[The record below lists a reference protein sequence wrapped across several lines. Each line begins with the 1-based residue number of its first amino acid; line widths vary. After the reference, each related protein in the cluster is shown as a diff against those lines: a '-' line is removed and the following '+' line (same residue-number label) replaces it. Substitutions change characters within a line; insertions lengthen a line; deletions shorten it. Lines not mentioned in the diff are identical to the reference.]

1 MSDPISTLATLGQSL
16 KEMREQRGLR
26 QQDVAERA
34 GLGRLMVIHVEAG
47 KPTVSI
53 GSYAR
58 VAAAMG
64 AQLQLGIA
72 TRPTLD
78 EIGAILAAED
88 ALK

>member
-1 MSDPISTLATLGQSL
+1 MSDPTTALATLGQSL

-34 GLGRLMVIHVEAG
+34 GLSRLMVIRIEAG
-47 KPTVSI
+47 KSTVNI

-58 VAAAMG
+58 VAAALG

-78 EIGAILAAED
+78 EIGALLTDEQG
-88 ALK
+88 

>member
-1 MSDPISTLATLGQSL
+1 MSDPATTLAALGQSL

-26 QQDVAERA
+26 QQDVAARA
-34 GLGRLMVIHVEAG
+34 GLSRLMVINVEAG

-53 GSYAR
+53 SSYAR
-58 VAAAMG
+58 AAAVLG

-78 EIGAILAAED
+78 EIGALLADETS
-88 ALK
+88 